1 VAYDP
6 VFAGLADATE
16 EGERVGDALGTAR
29 VLFLAHHGVIV
40 VGETIA
46 GCFHGLYLLER
57 ACRHQVLAMSTGR
70 PLAMVSENAA
80 KATAAD

>member
-1 VAYDP
+1 
-6 VFAGLADATE
+6 
-16 EGERVGDALGTAR
+16 